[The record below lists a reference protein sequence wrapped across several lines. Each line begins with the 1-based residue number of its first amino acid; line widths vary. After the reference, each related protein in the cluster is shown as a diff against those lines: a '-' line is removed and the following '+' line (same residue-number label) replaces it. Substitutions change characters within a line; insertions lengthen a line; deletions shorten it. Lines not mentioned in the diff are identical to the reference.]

1 MRRTTISAL
10 TALLLLTCL
19 IACDDSDRTDGGTE
33 DLRTG
38 YAGPALPPVAT
49 EDSRAG
55 AMAFAE
61 HFIATYNYAI
71 STGDLNGLIPLED
84 VACLTCQAL
93 RRSLAQVYDNG
104 GQILG
109 STWRMLDPALTSS
122 AQIDGWVLTSAL
134 RVAAGSGF
142 GRKTPERTTRINL
155 QISRTTGTWKV
166 LSCDKAV

>member
-1 MRRTTISAL
+1 MRRTIISAL
-10 TALLLLTCL
+10 TAVLLLAGLN
-19 IACDDSDRTDGGTE
+19 ACGVGGTDGGAE
-33 DLRTG
+33 DPRTG
-38 YAGPALPPVAT
+38 YAGPTTPPAAT

-104 GQILG
+104 GQITG
-109 STWRMLDPALTSS
+109 STWQMLDPALTSS
-122 AQIDGWVLTSAL
+122 NQIDGWVLTSAL

-142 GRKTPERTTRINL
+142 GRKTPIRTTRISL